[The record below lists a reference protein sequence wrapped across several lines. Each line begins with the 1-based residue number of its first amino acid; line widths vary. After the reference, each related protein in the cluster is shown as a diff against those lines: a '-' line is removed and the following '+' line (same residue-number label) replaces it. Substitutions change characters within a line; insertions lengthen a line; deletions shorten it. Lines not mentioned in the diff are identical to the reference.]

1 MFFLYI
7 ITNIL
12 ITSSFQCRPTISAI
26 QHKERREERNEEEGD
41 EQSDRE
47 EGQNEEGDREEGEEV
62 QNEEDSSLEGKER
75 LLQIHYR
82 AQRDSMF
89 ACSYILIYIVHIQQ

>member
-12 ITSSFQCRPTISAI
+12 ITSSFQCRPIISAI

-47 EGQNEEGDREEGEEV
+47 EG